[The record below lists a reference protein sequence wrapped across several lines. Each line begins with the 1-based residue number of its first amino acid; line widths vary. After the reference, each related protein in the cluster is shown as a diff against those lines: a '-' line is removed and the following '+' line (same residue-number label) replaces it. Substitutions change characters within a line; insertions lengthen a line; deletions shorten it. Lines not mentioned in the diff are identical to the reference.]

1 MALRTRATN
10 PASSTSLPRRMRSFL
25 ISVRSIRRVPRRS
38 FSPAFMAAFTSA
50 SMRCCGVVVSWRGII
65 GEACAGPRDTS
76 VISERPYH
84 LRAPDGTRHAAAAG
98 DPLRD
103 REGRPALE
111 PAGGAGP
118 GADALSPGLGIATVY
133 RTLKSGVEGGWLQ
146 PVDLPGEPPR
156 YEPTGKQHH
165 HHFHCRSC
173 DRVYEIEGCPDGL
186 RNLTPPG
193 FALEAHEIVLYGRCA
208 DCAR

>member
-1 MALRTRATN
+1 MKRDTRQRQA
-10 PASSTSLPRRMRSFL
+10 
-25 ISVRSIRRVPRRS
+25 IRR
-38 FSPAFMAAFTSA
+38 A
-50 SMRCCGVVVSWRGII
+50 IE
-65 GEACAGPRDTS
+65 EA
-76 VISERPYH
+76 
-84 LRAPDGTRHAAAAG
+84 
-98 DPLRD
+98 
-103 REGRPALE
+103 GRP
-111 PAGGAGP
+111 
-118 GADALSPGLGIATVY
+118 LSPREVLEAASVHHAGLGIATVY

-146 PVDLPGEPPR
+146 PVELPGEPPR

-173 DRVYEIEGCPDGL
+173 DRVYEIEGCPDDL